1 MHAAGNARG
10 MNGKH
15 AGFTG
20 GTFFRERENMKGQE
34 MKRTPR
40 PGTKAWK
47 VFIANAMAKAPA
59 DRTPQEVVAIRKE
72 TTGSVMLTEVDR
84 FAAARELGV
93 RAAHAGITE
102 NPFAT
107 PSMQQAWEAA
117 RLETLKGN

>member
-1 MHAAGNARG
+1 
-10 MNGKH
+10 
-15 AGFTG
+15 
-20 GTFFRERENMKGQE
+20 

-59 DRTPQEVVAIRKE
+59 NRTPQEVVAIRKE

-84 FAAARELGV
+84 FAAARELGK
-93 RAAHAGITE
+93 RAAAVGYPATD

-107 PSMQQAWEAA
+107 PAMQAAWETA
-117 RLETLKGN
+117 RLEALKGN